1 MGNLFEKPPAD
12 PRVLQYEVLNGAESK
27 GNGKEI
33 EGHIKAM
40 REVLEWLDSY
50 KPCLE
55 PIRKALSKP
64 SDMELQQEA
73 FSALTG
79 NVKKTEEFYTK
90 AAAVADYLPTVLGE
104 LGGEGCIMQDL
115 WMARRVVELLG
126 LIYDVDQ
133 KKMMSP
139 GLQNDFSFYRRS
151 VGKFQSQASV
161 SETKANQISMWIAEA
176 GPTTAGVG
184 QTLKKAGGRASD
196 GPEHMALAKVANMCA
211 WIVAK
216 DSEMGSSEKAQLLKA
231 MVQSMILFDRSHSR
245 GVFVRTSGVMV
256 RKCLAVLKGE
266 GGQEGGGNGRNAG
279 VVMGLKNGLKYSTI
293 HYGDATTPGFV
304 EDLLE

>member
-1 MGNLFEKPPAD
+1 
-12 PRVLQYEVLNGAESK
+12 AESK

-40 REVLEWLDSY
+40 KEVLEWLNSY

-55 PIRKALSKP
+55 PIRKALSTP

-73 FSALTG
+73 FTALTG
-79 NVKKTEEFYTK
+79 NVKKTDEFYRK
-90 AAAVADYLPTVLGE
+90 AGAVADYLPTVLGE

-115 WMARRVVELLG
+115 WMARRLVELLA

-133 KKMMSP
+133 KKMMCP

-161 SETKANQISMWIAEA
+161 SETSANQISMWIAEA
-176 GPTTAGVG
+176 GPTTAGAG
-184 QTLKKAGGRASD
+184 EALKKAGGRASD
-196 GPEHMALAKVANMCA
+196 GPVHMALAKVANMCA

-216 DSEMGSSEKAQLLKA
+216 DQEMGSTEKAQLLMA
-231 MVQSMILFDRSHSR
+231 MVECMILFDRSSSR

-256 RKCLAVLKGE
+256 RKCLAVLKEEGE
-266 GGQEGGGNGRNAG
+266 SGGGRNAG
-279 VVMGLKNGLKYSTI
+279 VVVGLKNGVKYSTL
-293 HYGDATTPGFV
+293 HFRDAATPGFV